1 MKKFVDQMKLYV
13 SKDSI
18 VKISNIKVGKKYFNK
33 VIPQE
38 YIFTDPQ
45 PDMCV
50 MEDTMFQDS
59 IVTKKEINGFY
70 IVDTMK
76 EITPEDITD
85 EGVNTIS
92 WTSFVFAHKLEK
104 RATIMSSFDTE
115 EIGDPG
121 DYVVC
126 RVNIAD
132 GKVLPDDNIGYCI
145 LPKELLEKNYEEY
158 KN

>member
-1 MKKFVDQMKLYV
+1 MTIIRGATTIERDEREEIVSSVKQML
-13 SKDSI
+13 D
-18 VKISNIKVGKKYFNK
+18 
-33 VIPQE
+33 E
-38 YIFTDPQ
+38 IFH
-45 PDMCV
+45 V
-50 MEDTMFQDS
+50 NAL
-59 IVTKKEINGFY
+59 KKEEIKGFY
-70 IVDTMK
+70 IVNEMR
-76 EITPEDITD
+76 EITPTDITD
-85 EGVNTIS
+85 EGVETIS

-104 RATIMSSFDTE
+104 RTTILSSFDTE

-158 KN
+158 KNLVDNMWTGMIPVITVR